1 MSSDKGA
8 ETKTSATKREKR
20 TAAPRKAAE
29 KKATKKSTMS
39 RRKTTATSHDGKR
52 IRLRQVRSGVGCA
65 SKVRRTLRA
74 LGLKH
79 HQDEVVVQDNPS
91 VRGMIRRVHH
101 LVSIIAEG
109 S

>member
-1 MSSDKGA
+1 MSKDKGA
-8 ETKTSATKREKR
+8 EARESATKRTKK
-20 TAAPRKAAE
+20 TAAPRKTA
-29 KKATKKSTMS
+29 KKATKKSKTS
-39 RRKTTATSHDGKR
+39 RKKATATSKGGKR
-52 IRLRQVRSGVGCA
+52 IRLRQVRSGLGCA
-65 SKVRRTLRA
+65 SKVRRTLSA

-101 LVSIIAEG
+101 LVSVIAEE